1 MALIRASGRAPSLS
15 TATGRCWEINTGT
28 ATLLRAMQPHL
39 VYEIS
44 GQA

>member
-1 MALIRASGRAPSLS
+1 MALIRASGRPQSPS

-28 ATLLRAMQPHL
+28 ATLLRAMQLRL